1 MTLLYTICHKINIY
15 NITNIIIH
23 MQQDK
28 HQEDFVNPAT
38 DKRTEKATKRE
49 PNPKPMKKIFEMSD
63 KKEPKKKKKAKKY

>member
-1 MTLLYTICHKINIY
+1 
-15 NITNIIIH
+15 

-38 DKRTEKATKRE
+38 DKRAEKATKKE